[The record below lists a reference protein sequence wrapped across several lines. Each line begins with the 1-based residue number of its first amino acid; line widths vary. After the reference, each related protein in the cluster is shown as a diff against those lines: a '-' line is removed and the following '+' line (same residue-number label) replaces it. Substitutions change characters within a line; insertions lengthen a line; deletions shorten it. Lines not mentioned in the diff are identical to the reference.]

1 MSTEI
6 IEGEIIQVESTALVA
21 QRSEHEMKVSTAK
34 KFPRSVKAFKN
45 QTRELA
51 TLDEE
56 TAGQCFY
63 VLPRGNKT
71 IEGPSVRMAEI
82 VAASWGNLSYGA
94 RIVGEDDKWITAQ
107 GVCYDY
113 EKNISASIEV
123 RRRITN
129 KDGQRFNDDMVQVT
143 GRAAC
148 AIALREAIFKIVPRA
163 FWSDILDEAKSASVG
178 KGLTMEKQRDKCMEF
193 WKKAGATEAMV
204 LACIEKKGV
213 EDITIDDLVF
223 LRGCATTM
231 KDEGIGADRILSRQE
246 TEPSKGKLTVK
257 ENKEVQ
263 GE

>member
-1 MSTEI
+1 MSEV
-6 IEGEIIQVESTALVA
+6 IEGEIVATESTAIIA
-21 QRSEHEMKVSTAK
+21 QRSEHEMKVATAK

-63 VLPRGNKT
+63 VLPRADKA

-94 RIVGEDDKWITAQ
+94 RIVSEDDKWITAQ
-107 GVCYDY
+107 GICYDY

-129 KDGQRFNDDMVQVT
+129 KNGQRFGDDMIQVT

-148 AIALREAIFKIVPRA
+148 SIALREAIFKVVPRA

-178 KGLTMEKQRDKCMEF
+178 KGLTMDKQRDKCMDF

-204 LACIEKKGV
+204 LACIDKKGI

-223 LRGCATTM
+223 LRGCATAM
-231 KDEGIGADRILSRQE
+231 KDEGIGADRILSRSDVDAPKNRL
-246 TEPSKGKLTVK
+246 TPKGPA
-257 ENKEVQ
+257 E
-263 GE
+263 

>member
-1 MSTEI
+1 MSSEI
-6 IEGEIIQVESTALVA
+6 IEGEIIAVSEPKEMIA
-21 QRSEHEMKVSTAK
+21 QRSEHEMKVATAK
-34 KFPRSVKAFKN
+34 KWPRSVKVFKN

-71 IEGPSVRMAEI
+71 IEGASVRMAEI

-94 RIVGEDDKWITAQ
+94 RIVDEDDKWITAQ
-107 GVCYDY
+107 GICYDY
-113 EKNISASIEV
+113 EKNISASMEV

-148 AIALREAIFKIVPRA
+148 SIALREAIFKVVPKA
-163 FWSDILDEAKSASVG
+163 FWSDILDEAKAASVG

-193 WKKAGATEAMV
+193 WRKAGATDAMV
-204 LACIEKKGV
+204 LGFLDRKGV
-213 EDITIDDLVF
+213 EDITLDDLVM
-223 LRGCATTM
+223 LRGLATAM
-231 KDEGIGADRILSRQE
+231 KDEGIGADRVLSKE
-246 TEPSKGKLTVK
+246 TIDPSKIKK
-257 ENKEVQ
+257 NPMPKAE
-263 GE
+263 